1 VKRQLAEEGV
11 TGVYVPEV
19 FPELSTRKVLVSE
32 WVDGVK
38 LSECEPEEIKELI
51 AIGQE
56 AFLVQLL
63 QTGVFHRLGLLDLS
77 FSISAP
83 HKCPL

>member
-1 VKRQLAEEGV
+1 MRRATRCGRA
-11 TGVYVPEV
+11 T
-19 FPELSTRKVLVSE
+19 FPRFQVLVSQ

-51 AIGQE
+51 KVGQE

-63 QTGVFHRLGLLDLS
+63 QACARGGSEGRRGERREGSGKMVRER
-77 FSISAP
+77 SAA
-83 HKCPL
+83 